1 MQKHL
6 DVIVLGAGFSGIGLG
21 VKLLEGGRRDFAI
34 LEQADDIGGT
44 WRDNTYPGSGC
55 DTESHL
61 YCFSFAL
68 HPTVSRV
75 YARQPEILAY
85 MKRIV
90 DDHGLRPYI
99 RLGTT
104 VTSVVWDD
112 EALLWRV
119 ALADGSVLTARNFVA
134 AWGQLNRPQ
143 IPVIAGQDAFD
154 GVQFHSARWRHDVA
168 LAGKRVASIGNAAS
182 AVQYIPEIAPVVGHL
197 DVFQRS
203 PNWVV
208 PRLDRPYSPEEI
220 AGYSTVP
227 DAFARHR
234 QELFE
239 WRETTFLRMKQG
251 SAEAQELE
259 YIALEHLRS
268 QVPDPGLRKRLT
280 PDYPLGC
287 KRILRSDDYFP
298 AIVRDNVALIT
309 SGISHVAP
317 EGIVT
322 SDGELHPV
330 DVIIYG
336 TGFETQS
343 FQGSVTVSGRGGPS
357 LRDTWKEG
365 AYAYLGMCVSGFPN
379 FFVLYGPNTNLGH
392 NSILSM
398 LETQFDY
405 VLQALAAQDRP
416 GNGTLEVRPEVVSR
430 FNAELQREM
439 DDAAWSGDCNSWY
452 KNAAGKVINN
462 WSGTVGQYQD
472 KARCFDAEAFLAL
485 STAGTIC
492 AD

>member
-1 MQKHL
+1 MKSHL

-21 VKLLEGGRRDFAI
+21 VKLLEAGKRNFAI

-90 DDHGLRPYI
+90 DDNGLRPYI
-99 RLGTT
+99 RLRTK
-104 VTSVVWDD
+104 VTSVRWDD
-112 EALLWRV
+112 ERLLWSV
-119 ALADGSVLTARNFVA
+119 GLDDGSVLTARNFVA

-143 IPVIAGQDAFD
+143 TPVIEGQETFK
-154 GVQFHSARWRHDVA
+154 GVQFHSARWRHDID

-182 AVQYIPEIAPVVGHL
+182 AVQYIPEIAPIVGHL

-208 PRLDRPYSPEEI
+208 PRMDRPYTEKEI
-220 AGYSTVP
+220 RDYCTIP
-227 DAFARHR
+227 DYFATHR
-234 QELFE
+234 EELFE

-251 SAEAQELE
+251 SAEAEELE
-259 YIALEHLRS
+259 RIAIEHLRN
-268 QVPDPGLRKRLT
+268 QVPDQELRKKLT

-298 AIVRDNVALIT
+298 AIVRDNVSLVT
-309 SGISHVAP
+309 SGVSRIEP

-322 SDGELHPV
+322 ADGELHPV

-343 FQGSVTVSGRGGPS
+343 FQGPVDVFGREGHS

-379 FFVLYGPNTNLGH
+379 FFVMYGPNTNLGH

-398 LETQFDY
+398 LEAQFGY
-405 VLQALAAQDRP
+405 VIQALAAQENL
-416 GNGTLEVRPEVVSR
+416 GVEALEVRPTVVAR
-430 FNAELQREM
+430 FNAELQSEM

-452 KNAAGKVINN
+452 KNASGKVINN
-462 WSGTVGQYQD
+462 WSGTVHQYHD
-472 KARCFDAEAFLAL
+472 KTRSFVSDEFMALSAAEAIRQ
-485 STAGTIC
+485 S
-492 AD
+492 